1 MVCEA
6 MQYKF
11 RVDYIDTSDL
21 LENLPL
27 VKFVRNYIQDRSDLF
42 SRSSVMRKSMT
53 FFFFISRFFTA
64 FCANSL
70 SIK

>member
-53 FFFFISRFFTA
+53 FFFVISRFFTA